1 MLDTFSQHL
10 QLSTS
15 ELEKLLSTSLKDF
28 LNLPQVNELLY
39 SLDTKLLKQT
49 LRTAGTVLAKALP
62 PFYNWLQNEL
72 GVEKVPDSP
81 AHTTKWVVDFLNKTE
96 SLMRLVEL
104 HQSVPQPAL
113 ERSVSPLVAAFNGVE
128 DEQVR
133 MEWQK
138 AIAALCLVLVVAAR
152 DKERSL
158 QSYSKSNCSS
168 SSTLRKGTTI
178 KVS

>member
-1 MLDTFSQHL
+1 MLNTFSQHL

-28 LNLPQVNELLY
+28 LNLPQVNQLLC

-72 GVEKVPDSP
+72 GVENVPDNP
-81 AHTTKWVVDFLNKTE
+81 AHATKWVVDFLNKTE

-104 HQSVPQPAL
+104 HQGVPQPAI
-113 ERSVSPLVAAFNGVE
+113 ERSVSPLVAGFDGVK

-133 MEWQK
+133 VEWQK

-158 QSYSKSNCSS
+158 QSYNKSNCSS
-168 SSTLRKGTTI
+168 SSAFLKGTTL